1 LPIQISL
8 KGDKSSEFSG
18 RLSCRRLDPLIA
30 FLKMPFEQAVPFLKQ
45 PVRIAHG
52 WPPALPAQCSIGIG
66 RGGRAE
72 IKLTDYPLL
81 TLLELNG
88 ASLHDAEITGRDA

>member
-1 LPIQISL
+1 
-8 KGDKSSEFSG
+8 
-18 RLSCRRLDPLIA
+18 
-30 FLKMPFEQAVPFLKQ
+30 MPFEQAVPFLKQ

-52 WPPALPAQCSIGIG
+52 WPPALPAQYSIGIG
-66 RGGRAE
+66 RGGPAE

-88 ASLHDAEITGRDA
+88 ACLHDEGITGRDA